1 MYKLQIIDEDSHM
14 AWNKD
19 HNILLGMIEIN
30 KRDMRNE
37 EMEEQLNINN
47 MLEGVQQGLK
57 TLIDLTTKGEPQSF
71 ECYSNTFLILCEDNT
86 DQPRKLK
93 EQ

>member
-1 MYKLQIIDEDSHM
+1 M

-19 HNILLGMIEIN
+19 HSIFFGMIEMN

-47 MLEGVQQGLK
+47 MAEGVQQGLK
-57 TLIDLTTKGEPQSF
+57 TLIDLAKKG
-71 ECYSNTFLILCEDNT
+71 
-86 DQPRKLK
+86 
-93 EQ
+93 

>member
-1 MYKLQIIDEDSHM
+1 M

-19 HNILLGMIEIN
+19 HSIFFGMIEMN

-47 MLEGVQQGLK
+47 MAEGVQQGLK
-57 TLIDLTTKGEPQSF
+57 TLIDLAKKGQPQSV
-71 ECYSNTFLILCEDNT
+71 ECYSIIFPILCEDNRPT
-86 DQPRKLK
+86 KEIGRTVKLAS
-93 EQ
+93 E